1 MSFLHP
7 RFGYPRPER
16 GVSVSVLVCLL
27 IPVLLMCAG
36 LAVDGA
42 AQAAAARRAEAVA
55 AQAARAGVDAA
66 APVLLAGLDGGATA
80 AAAAEQV
87 LSAHPQVAGEVSV
100 AGGELLQVHTHTSV
114 RTIFLGLAGIE
125 ELTGR
130 GSAEVE
136 LRSR

>member
-1 MSFLHP
+1 MSFHHL
-7 RFGYPRPER
+7 RSER

-27 IPVLLMCAG
+27 IPVLLLCVG

-42 AQAAAARRAEAVA
+42 AQGAAHRRAEAVA

-66 APVLLAGLDGGATA
+66 APVLLAGLDGGAIAT
-80 AAAAEQV
+80 AAAEQV
-87 LSAHPQVAGEVSV
+87 LTAHPGIAGEVSV
-100 AGGELLQVHTHTSV
+100 GAGDLLQVHTRTSV
-114 RTIFLGLAGIE
+114 STVFLSLAGID